1 MTDPQQYSRVPDL
14 YLSAAKR
21 AIREKPFCTQEKD
34 GGLNEQE

>member
-1 MTDPQQYSRVPDL
+1 MTDPQQHSRVPDL

-21 AIREKPFCTQEKD
+21 AIRAKLCCTQEKD